1 METPSLHYIDSISEG
16 DNDFKQQLINI
27 LKEDFPK
34 EKALFLNN
42 FNNKKY
48 KLAAENVHKIKHK
61 ISMMGLE
68 KGFIMAS
75 EFEENLKKKNTDLHK
90 NFIHCLTKITKFLNS
105 I

>member
-1 METPSLHYIDSISEG
+1 METPSLGYIDSISEG

-42 FNNKKY
+42 FNKKKY
-48 KLAAENVHKIKHK
+48 KLAVENVHKLKHK
-61 ISMMGLE
+61 VSMLGLE
-68 KGFIMAS
+68 EGFTMAS
-75 EFEENLKKKNTDLHK
+75 EFEENLKQKNTDLHEK
-90 NFIHCLTKITKFLNS
+90 FINCLTKITEFLNS